1 MTGGP
6 EPISDVAREALER
19 ELADLRTERETVAA
33 TLRGGERVG
42 DMADEADELQRGTE
56 LDRLDTRITEV
67 EGRLREAAVAGH
79 PRTDRVGVGSTVTVR
94 FADSTEATV
103 QIGEVA
109 EVLDRTV
116 VTADS
121 PLGHALLG
129 CRAGDTV
136 SYETPEGRLTAVVL
150 SLGDEGDRS

>member
-6 EPISDVAREALER
+6 EPVSDVAREALER

-56 LDRLDTRITEV
+56 LDRLDTRIAEID
-67 EGRLREAAVAGH
+67 GRLREAAVAGP

-109 EVLDRTV
+109 EVLDRTL

-136 SYETPEGRLTAVVL
+136 SYETPEGRSTAVVL